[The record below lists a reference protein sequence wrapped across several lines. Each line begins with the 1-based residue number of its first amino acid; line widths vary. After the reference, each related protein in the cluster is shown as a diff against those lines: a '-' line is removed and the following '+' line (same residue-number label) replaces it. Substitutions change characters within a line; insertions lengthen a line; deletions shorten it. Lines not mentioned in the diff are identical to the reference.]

1 MPVPLT
7 VERAGLTVSRRTYY
21 FADMRTRSWRVWT
34 PNGSARVGSMNRQ
47 CRGRGRPR
55 PGSWVASLASLA
67 VGAALAAEPQRVN
80 GLLAIVDQEVIT
92 YKDLMQYIAP
102 AVETLMRT
110 YANQPEVLR
119 QRLQDTQREGL
130 DQLIERKLIL
140 HEFDRLG
147 YNLPESIID
156 DRVKERLRERFGGD
170 RAAMTKTLQS
180 QGMTYES
187 YRRQIREEF
196 IVGALRAKNLGH
208 DIIISP
214 HRIEQY
220 YAENLDKFKTKDQV
234 RFRAIML
241 KTAPV
246 RTADATRRLGSE
258 ILLQLEQGSGFAELA
273 SVYSED
279 DYRSQGGFRGDKE
292 RHELRAE
299 LAEVLFALKP
309 GQHSGLVEIGDT
321 FWIVLV
327 EDLKKNYVKTLP
339 EVRDEVAATLQAEE
353 QSRVAREWIDRLKT
367 KSFVRYFKT

>member
-1 MPVPLT
+1 M
-7 VERAGLTVSRRTYY
+7 
-21 FADMRTRSWRVWT
+21 
-34 PNGSARVGSMNRQ
+34 
-47 CRGRGRPR
+47 
-55 PGSWVASLASLA
+55 ASLVA
-67 VGAALAAEPQRVN
+67 GAALAAEPQVVN

-110 YANQPEVLR
+110 YASQPEVLR
-119 QRLQDTQREGL
+119 RRLQEAQREGL

-147 YNLPESIID
+147 YNLPETIID

-180 QGMTYES
+180 QGMNLES

-196 IVGALRAKNLGH
+196 IVSALRAKHLGQ

-220 YAENLDKFKTKDQV
+220 YAENLDKFKIKDQV

-241 KTAPV
+241 KTAPL
-246 RTADATRRLGSE
+246 RTADAARRLGGE
-258 ILLQLEQGSGFAELA
+258 ILAQLNAGTAFAELA

-279 DYRSQGGFRGDKE
+279 DYRAQGGFRGDKE

-309 GQHSGLVEIGDT
+309 GQHSDVVEIGDT
-321 FWIVLV
+321 VWIVLV
-327 EDLKKNYVKTLP
+327 EDLKKDYIKTLP
-339 EVRDEVAATLQAEE
+339 EVRDEIVATLQAEE
-353 QSRVAREWIDRLKT
+353 QSRVAREWIERLKT
-367 KSFVRYFKT
+367 KSFVRYFRT